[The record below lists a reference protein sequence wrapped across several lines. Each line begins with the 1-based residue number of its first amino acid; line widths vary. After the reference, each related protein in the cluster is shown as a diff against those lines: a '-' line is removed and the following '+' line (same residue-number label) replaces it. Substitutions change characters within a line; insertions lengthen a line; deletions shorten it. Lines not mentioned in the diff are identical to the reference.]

1 MISKIHT
8 YVYVY
13 LYIHLYDSICIEKQ
27 VFKTKGFRFPYMYRK
42 HAKTKRPTGSLE
54 TSLGFWLKSVGLDEK
69 HIMKGP
75 GFDVDITS
83 DKTVPPFY
91 EG

>member
-1 MISKIHT
+1 MI
-8 YVYVY
+8 
-13 LYIHLYDSICIEKQ
+13 LYDYMYRTTSIGNKR
-27 VFKTKGFRFPYMYRK
+27 VSFPYMYGK

-91 EG
+91 GGWYLFYVYCI